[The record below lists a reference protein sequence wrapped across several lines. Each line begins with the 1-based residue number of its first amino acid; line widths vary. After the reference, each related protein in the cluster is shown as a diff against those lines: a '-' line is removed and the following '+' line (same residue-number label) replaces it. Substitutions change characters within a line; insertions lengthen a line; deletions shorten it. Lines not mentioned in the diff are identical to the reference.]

1 MRLTDAIVY
10 RKEVQNVKYT
20 GIVFDDSPLRPRRCS
35 WRIIPAVNGERDSKM
50 PEFSDVEK
58 VFNTQTR
65 SLLQRAWQA
74 VPEQQRKEIDSML
87 QGIPFN
93 KNPLNSLID
102 LALMHSKAVL
112 GAHKKVA
119 ILGPAN
125 VGKSTLFNQF
135 VRAKLDQAEVSPIPG
150 TTRVNKEADAGIFT
164 MIDTP
169 GADAVGSVG
178 ETEREHALAAARH
191 ADFLVLVFDA
201 MQGVKQGE
209 LGLYNQ
215 LLALKKPFI
224 IVLNKIDLAEKF
236 RQSVIEKTADNL
248 NVSPEQVIPISALKG
263 EGIGQVTL
271 AIIAADPAMTLA
283 LAEAMPQYRRK
294 IAWRSITTAASL
306 SAAIALT
313 PLPVIDFIP
322 LVAAQTGMVL
332 TIARIYQYKLTAK
345 RARELIG
352 TFGLG
357 MLGRVLF
364 QQLSKFA
371 AVPGWI
377 LSSAIATSMTVVM
390 GYAAIEWF
398 EKGERIS
405 NEKFHL
411 LSRDLSQSLVQKLR
425 ELFKRRPSRE
435 QMKKAVVDLVGE
447 DGATTPSSEENN
459 T

>member
-1 MRLTDAIVY
+1 
-10 RKEVQNVKYT
+10 
-20 GIVFDDSPLRPRRCS
+20 
-35 WRIIPAVNGERDSKM
+35 M
-50 PEFSDVEK
+50 PEFSDVQK
-58 VFNTQTR
+58 YFNAPTK
-65 SLLQRAWQA
+65 SLLQRAWQV
-74 VPEQQRKEIDSML
+74 VPEQQRTEIDSLL
-87 QGIPFN
+87 QGIPLT

-102 LALMHSKAVL
+102 LALMHSKTVL
-112 GAHKKVA
+112 GDHHKVA
-119 ILGPAN
+119 IIGPAN

-135 VRAKLDQAEVSPIPG
+135 VRVKTDQAEVSPIPG

-169 GADAVGSVG
+169 GADAVGAVG

-191 ADFLVLVFDA
+191 ADFLILVFDA
-201 MQGVKQGE
+201 MQGVKQTE
-209 LGLYNQ
+209 LGLYNE
-215 LLALKKPFI
+215 LLAIKKPFI
-224 IVLNKIDLAEKF
+224 VVLNKIDLVDKF
-236 RQSVIEKTADNL
+236 KQEVIEKTAANL
-248 NVSPEQVIPISALKG
+248 NVAPEQVIPISALKG

-283 LAEAMPQYRRK
+283 LANAMPEYRRK
-294 IAWRSITTAASL
+294 IAWRSITTASSL

-322 LVAAQTGMVL
+322 LVATQTGMVL
-332 TIARIYQYKLTAK
+332 TIARIYQYKITAK

-371 AVPGWI
+371 NVPGWI
-377 LSSAIATSMTVVM
+377 LSSAIATSMTLVM

-405 NEKFHL
+405 NEKFHQ
-411 LSRDLSQSLVQKLR
+411 LSRELSQSLVQRMKQ
-425 ELFKRRPSRE
+425 LFTRKPSRK
-435 QMKKAVVDLVGE
+435 QLKKVVVDLVGE
-447 DGATTPSSEENN
+447 TTN
-459 T
+459 TTSAEPETKN

>member
-1 MRLTDAIVY
+1 
-10 RKEVQNVKYT
+10 
-20 GIVFDDSPLRPRRCS
+20 
-35 WRIIPAVNGERDSKM
+35 M
-50 PEFSDVEK
+50 PEFSDVQK
-58 VFNTQTR
+58 VFNAPTQT
-65 SLLQRAWQA
+65 LLKRAWQV
-74 VPEQQRKEIDSML
+74 VPEQQRTEIDSLL
-87 QGIPFN
+87 QGIPLN

-102 LALMHSKAVL
+102 LALMNSKAVL
-112 GAHKKVA
+112 GTHKSVA
-119 ILGPAN
+119 LIGPAN

-135 VRAKLDQAEVSPIPG
+135 VRAKTDQAEVSPIPG
-150 TTRVNKEADAGIFT
+150 TTRVNQEADTGIFN

-169 GADAVGSVG
+169 GADAVGAVG

-201 MQGVKQGE
+201 LQGIKQTE
-209 LGLYNQ
+209 LGLYNE

-224 IVLNKIDLAEKF
+224 IVLNKIDLVEKF
-236 RQSVIEKTADNL
+236 KKDIIAKTAANL
-248 NVSPEQVIPISALKG
+248 DVSPEQVIAISALKG

-283 LAEAMPQYRRK
+283 LAKAMPQYRRK
-294 IAWRSITTAASL
+294 IAWRSIATASSL
-306 SAAIALT
+306 SAAIALS

-332 TIARIYQYKLTAK
+332 TIARIYQHKITAK

-357 MLGRVLF
+357 MLGKLLF

-377 LSSAIATSMTVVM
+377 LSSAIATSMTIAM

-405 NEKFHL
+405 NEKFRQ
-411 LSRDLSQSLVQKLR
+411 LSRELSQSLVLRLR
-425 ELFKRRPSRE
+425 EIFKRKPS
-435 QMKKAVVDLVGE
+435 KKQLKKVVADLVGE
-447 DGATTPSSEENN
+447 KETTTHPETETEN
-459 T
+459 

>member
-1 MRLTDAIVY
+1 
-10 RKEVQNVKYT
+10 
-20 GIVFDDSPLRPRRCS
+20 
-35 WRIIPAVNGERDSKM
+35 M
-50 PEFSDVEK
+50 PEFSDVQK
-58 VFNTQTR
+58 VFNAPTKT
-65 SLLQRAWQA
+65 LLQRAWQV
-74 VPEQQRKEIDSML
+74 VPEQQRTEIDSLL
-87 QGIPFN
+87 QGIPLN

-102 LALMHSKAVL
+102 LALMNSKAVL
-112 GAHKKVA
+112 GTHKSVA
-119 ILGPAN
+119 LIGPAN

-135 VRAKLDQAEVSPIPG
+135 VRAKTDQAEVSPIPG
-150 TTRVNKEADAGIFT
+150 TTRVNQEADTGIFN

-169 GADAVGSVG
+169 GADAVGAVG

-201 MQGVKQGE
+201 LQGIKQTE
-209 LGLYNQ
+209 LGLYNE

-224 IVLNKIDLAEKF
+224 IVLNKIDLVEKF
-236 RQSVIEKTADNL
+236 KKDIIAKTAANL
-248 NVSPEQVIPISALKG
+248 DVSPEQVIAISALKG

-283 LAEAMPQYRRK
+283 LAKAMPQYRRK
-294 IAWRSITTAASL
+294 IAWRSIATASSL
-306 SAAIALT
+306 SAAIALS

-332 TIARIYQYKLTAK
+332 TIARIYQYKITAK

-377 LSSAIATSMTVVM
+377 LSSAIATSMTIAM

-405 NEKFHL
+405 NEKFRQ
-411 LSRDLSQSLVQKLR
+411 LSRELSQSLVLRLR
-425 ELFKRRPSRE
+425 EIFKRKPS
-435 QMKKAVVDLVGE
+435 KKQLKKVVADLVGE
-447 DGATTPSSEENN
+447 KETTTHPETETQN
-459 T
+459 

>member
-1 MRLTDAIVY
+1 
-10 RKEVQNVKYT
+10 
-20 GIVFDDSPLRPRRCS
+20 
-35 WRIIPAVNGERDSKM
+35 M
-50 PEFSDVEK
+50 PEFSDVQK
-58 VFNTQTR
+58 VFNAPTQT
-65 SLLQRAWQA
+65 LLKRAWQV
-74 VPEQQRKEIDSML
+74 VPEQQRTEIDSLL
-87 QGIPFN
+87 QGIPLN

-102 LALMHSKAVL
+102 LALMNSKAVL
-112 GAHKKVA
+112 GTHKSVA
-119 ILGPAN
+119 LIGPAN

-135 VRAKLDQAEVSPIPG
+135 VRAKTDQAEVSPIPG
-150 TTRVNKEADAGIFT
+150 TTRVNQEADTGIFN

-169 GADAVGSVG
+169 GADAVGAVG

-201 MQGVKQGE
+201 LQGIKQTE
-209 LGLYNQ
+209 LGLYNE
-215 LLALKKPFI
+215 LLGLKKPFI
-224 IVLNKIDLAEKF
+224 IVLNKIDLVEKF
-236 RQSVIEKTADNL
+236 KKDIIAKTAANL
-248 NVSPEQVIPISALKG
+248 DVSPEQVIAISALKG

-283 LAEAMPQYRRK
+283 LAKAMPQYRRK
-294 IAWRSITTAASL
+294 IAWRSIATASSL
-306 SAAIALT
+306 SAAIALS

-332 TIARIYQYKLTAK
+332 TIARIYQYKITAK

-377 LSSAIATSMTVVM
+377 LSSAIATSMTIAM

-405 NEKFHL
+405 NEKFRQ
-411 LSRDLSQSLVQKLR
+411 LSRELSQSLVLRLR
-425 ELFKRRPSRE
+425 EIFKRKPS
-435 QMKKAVVDLVGE
+435 KKQLKKVVADLVGE
-447 DGATTPSSEENN
+447 KETTTHPETETQN
-459 T
+459 

>member
-1 MRLTDAIVY
+1 
-10 RKEVQNVKYT
+10 
-20 GIVFDDSPLRPRRCS
+20 
-35 WRIIPAVNGERDSKM
+35 M
-50 PEFSDVEK
+50 PEFSDVQK
-58 VFNTQTR
+58 VFNAPTQT
-65 SLLQRAWQA
+65 LLKRAWQV
-74 VPEQQRKEIDSML
+74 VPEQQRTEIDSLL
-87 QGIPFN
+87 QGIPLN

-102 LALMHSKAVL
+102 LALMNSKAVL
-112 GAHKKVA
+112 GTHKSVA
-119 ILGPAN
+119 LIGPAN

-135 VRAKLDQAEVSPIPG
+135 VRAKTDQAEVSPIPG
-150 TTRVNKEADAGIFT
+150 TTRVNQEADTGIFN

-169 GADAVGSVG
+169 GADAVGAVG

-201 MQGVKQGE
+201 LQGIKQTE
-209 LGLYNQ
+209 LGLYNE

-224 IVLNKIDLAEKF
+224 IVLNKIDLVEKF
-236 RQSVIEKTADNL
+236 KKDIIAKTAANL
-248 NVSPEQVIPISALKG
+248 DVSPEQVIAISALKG

-283 LAEAMPQYRRK
+283 LAKAMPQYRRK
-294 IAWRSITTAASL
+294 IAWRSIATASSL
-306 SAAIALT
+306 SAAIALS

-332 TIARIYQYKLTAK
+332 TIARIYQYKITAK

-357 MLGRVLF
+357 MLGKLLF

-377 LSSAIATSMTVVM
+377 LSSAIATSMTIAI

-405 NEKFHL
+405 NEKVRQ
-411 LSRDLSQSLVQKLR
+411 LSRELSQSLVLRLR
-425 ELFKRRPSRE
+425 EIFKRKPS
-435 QMKKAVVDLVGE
+435 KKQLKKVVADLVGE
-447 DGATTPSSEENN
+447 KETTTHPETETEN
-459 T
+459 

>member
-1 MRLTDAIVY
+1 
-10 RKEVQNVKYT
+10 
-20 GIVFDDSPLRPRRCS
+20 
-35 WRIIPAVNGERDSKM
+35 M
-50 PEFSDVEK
+50 PEFSDVQK
-58 VFNTQTR
+58 VFNAPTQT
-65 SLLQRAWQA
+65 LLKRAWQV
-74 VPEQQRKEIDSML
+74 VPEQQRTEIDSLL
-87 QGIPFN
+87 QGIPLN

-102 LALMHSKAVL
+102 LALMNSKAVL
-112 GAHKKVA
+112 GTHKSVA
-119 ILGPAN
+119 LIGPAN

-135 VRAKLDQAEVSPIPG
+135 VRAKTDQAEVSPIPG
-150 TTRVNKEADAGIFT
+150 TTRVNQEADTGIFN

-169 GADAVGSVG
+169 GADAVGAVG

-201 MQGVKQGE
+201 LQGIKQTE
-209 LGLYNQ
+209 LGLYNE
-215 LLALKKPFI
+215 LLGLKKPFI
-224 IVLNKIDLAEKF
+224 IVLNKIDLVEKF
-236 RQSVIEKTADNL
+236 KKDIIAKTAANL
-248 NVSPEQVIPISALKG
+248 DVSPEQVIAISALKG

-283 LAEAMPQYRRK
+283 LAKAMPQYRRK
-294 IAWRSITTAASL
+294 IAWRSIATASSL
-306 SAAIALT
+306 SAAIALS

-332 TIARIYQYKLTAK
+332 TIARIYQYKITAK

-377 LSSAIATSMTVVM
+377 LSSAIATSMTIAM

-405 NEKFHL
+405 NEKFRQ
-411 LSRDLSQSLVQKLR
+411 LSRELSQSLVLRLR
-425 ELFKRRPSRE
+425 EIFKRKPS
-435 QMKKAVVDLVGE
+435 KKQLKKVVADLVGE
-447 DGATTPSSEENN
+447 KETTTHPETETEN
-459 T
+459 

>member
-1 MRLTDAIVY
+1 
-10 RKEVQNVKYT
+10 
-20 GIVFDDSPLRPRRCS
+20 
-35 WRIIPAVNGERDSKM
+35 M
-50 PEFSDVEK
+50 PEFSDVQK
-58 VFNTQTR
+58 VFNAQTN
-65 SLLQRAWQA
+65 SLLQRAWQV
-74 VPEQQRKEIDSML
+74 VPEQQRAEIDSLL
-87 QGIPFN
+87 QGIPLN

-112 GAHKKVA
+112 GDHKKVA
-119 ILGPAN
+119 IIGPAN

-135 VRAKLDQAEVSPIPG
+135 VRVKTDQAEVSPIPG
-150 TTRVNKEADAGIFT
+150 TTRVNKEADAGIFS

-169 GADAVGSVG
+169 GADAVGAVG
-178 ETEREHALAAARH
+178 EAEREHALAAARH
-191 ADFLVLVFDA
+191 ADFLILVFDA
-201 MQGVKQGE
+201 MQGVKQTE
-209 LGLYNQ
+209 LGLYNE

-224 IVLNKIDLAEKF
+224 IVLNKIDLVEKF
-236 RQSVIEKTADNL
+236 KQDVIEKTAANL
-248 NVSPEQVIPISALKG
+248 NVSPEQVIPVSALKG

-283 LAEAMPQYRRK
+283 LAKAMPEYRRK
-294 IAWRSITTAASL
+294 IAWRSITTASSL

-322 LVAAQTGMVL
+322 LLATQTGMVV
-332 TIARIYQYKLTAK
+332 TIARIYQYKITAK

-357 MLGRVLF
+357 MLGRYLF

-405 NEKFHL
+405 NEKFRE
-411 LSRDLSQSLVQKLR
+411 LSRELSQSLVERMRKLFTR
-425 ELFKRRPSRE
+425 KPS
-435 QMKKAVVDLVGE
+435 KKQLKQVVVDLVGE
-447 DGATTPSSEENN
+447 EAASKSQD
-459 T
+459 

>member
-1 MRLTDAIVY
+1 
-10 RKEVQNVKYT
+10 
-20 GIVFDDSPLRPRRCS
+20 
-35 WRIIPAVNGERDSKM
+35 M
-50 PEFSDVEK
+50 PEFSDVQK
-58 VFNTQTR
+58 VFNAPTQT
-65 SLLQRAWQA
+65 LLKRAWQV
-74 VPEQQRKEIDSML
+74 VPEQQRTEIDSLL
-87 QGIPFN
+87 QGIPLN

-102 LALMHSKAVL
+102 LALMNSKAVL
-112 GAHKKVA
+112 GTHKSVA
-119 ILGPAN
+119 LIGPAN

-135 VRAKLDQAEVSPIPG
+135 VRAKTDQAEVSPIPG
-150 TTRVNKEADAGIFT
+150 TTRVNQEADTGIFN

-169 GADAVGSVG
+169 GADAVGAVG

-201 MQGVKQGE
+201 LQGIKQTE
-209 LGLYNQ
+209 LGLYNE

-224 IVLNKIDLAEKF
+224 IVLNKIDLVEKF
-236 RQSVIEKTADNL
+236 KKDIIAKTAANL
-248 NVSPEQVIPISALKG
+248 DVSPEQVIAISALKG

-283 LAEAMPQYRRK
+283 LAKAMPQYRRK
-294 IAWRSITTAASL
+294 IAWRSIATASSL
-306 SAAIALT
+306 SAAIALS

-332 TIARIYQYKLTAK
+332 TIARIYQYKITAK

-377 LSSAIATSMTVVM
+377 LSSAIATSMTIAM

-405 NEKFHL
+405 NEKFRQ
-411 LSRDLSQSLVQKLR
+411 LSRELSQSLVLRLR
-425 ELFKRRPSRE
+425 EIFKRKPS
-435 QMKKAVVDLVGE
+435 KKQLKKVVADLVGE
-447 DGATTPSSEENN
+447 KETTTHPETETEN
-459 T
+459 

>member
-1 MRLTDAIVY
+1 
-10 RKEVQNVKYT
+10 
-20 GIVFDDSPLRPRRCS
+20 
-35 WRIIPAVNGERDSKM
+35 M
-50 PEFSDVEK
+50 PEFSDVQK
-58 VFNTQTR
+58 VFNAPTKT
-65 SLLQRAWQA
+65 LLQRAWQV
-74 VPEQQRKEIDSML
+74 VPEQQRTEIDSLL
-87 QGIPFN
+87 QGIPLN

-102 LALMHSKAVL
+102 LALMNSKAVL
-112 GAHKKVA
+112 GTHKSVA
-119 ILGPAN
+119 LIGPAN

-135 VRAKLDQAEVSPIPG
+135 VRAKTDQAEVSPIPG
-150 TTRVNKEADAGIFT
+150 TTRVNQEADTGIFN

-169 GADAVGSVG
+169 GADAVGAVG

-201 MQGVKQGE
+201 LQGIKQTE
-209 LGLYNQ
+209 LGLYNE

-224 IVLNKIDLAEKF
+224 IVLNKIDLVEKF
-236 RQSVIEKTADNL
+236 KKDIIAKTAANL
-248 NVSPEQVIPISALKG
+248 DVSPEQVIAISALKG

-283 LAEAMPQYRRK
+283 LAKAMPQYRRK
-294 IAWRSITTAASL
+294 IAWRSIATASSL
-306 SAAIALT
+306 SAAIALS

-332 TIARIYQYKLTAK
+332 TIARIYQYKITAK

-377 LSSAIATSMTVVM
+377 LSSAIATSMTIAM

-405 NEKFHL
+405 NEKFRQ
-411 LSRDLSQSLVQKLR
+411 LSRELSQSLVLRLR
-425 ELFKRRPSRE
+425 EIFKRKPS
-435 QMKKAVVDLVGE
+435 KKQLKKVVADLVGE
-447 DGATTPSSEENN
+447 KETTTHPETETEN
-459 T
+459 

>member
-1 MRLTDAIVY
+1 
-10 RKEVQNVKYT
+10 
-20 GIVFDDSPLRPRRCS
+20 
-35 WRIIPAVNGERDSKM
+35 M
-50 PEFSDVEK
+50 PEFSDVQK
-58 VFNTQTR
+58 VFNAPTKT
-65 SLLQRAWQA
+65 LLQRAWQV
-74 VPEQQRKEIDSML
+74 VPEQQRTEIDSLL
-87 QGIPFN
+87 QGIPLN

-102 LALMHSKAVL
+102 LALMNSKAVL
-112 GAHKKVA
+112 GTHKSVA
-119 ILGPAN
+119 LIGPAN

-135 VRAKLDQAEVSPIPG
+135 VRAKTDQAEVSPIPG
-150 TTRVNKEADAGIFT
+150 TTRVNQEADTGIFN

-169 GADAVGSVG
+169 GADAVGAVG

-201 MQGVKQGE
+201 LQGIKQTE
-209 LGLYNQ
+209 LGLYNE
-215 LLALKKPFI
+215 LLGLKKPFI
-224 IVLNKIDLAEKF
+224 IVLNKIDLVEKF
-236 RQSVIEKTADNL
+236 KKDIIAKTAANL
-248 NVSPEQVIPISALKG
+248 DVSPEQVIAISALKG

-283 LAEAMPQYRRK
+283 LAKAMPQYRRK
-294 IAWRSITTAASL
+294 IAWRSIATASSL
-306 SAAIALT
+306 SAAIALS

-332 TIARIYQYKLTAK
+332 TIARIYQYKITAK

-377 LSSAIATSMTVVM
+377 LSSAIATSMTIAM

-405 NEKFHL
+405 NEKFRQ
-411 LSRDLSQSLVQKLR
+411 LSRELSQSLVLRLR
-425 ELFKRRPSRE
+425 EIFKRKPS
-435 QMKKAVVDLVGE
+435 KKQLKKVVADLVGE
-447 DGATTPSSEENN
+447 KETTTHPETETEN
-459 T
+459 

>member
-1 MRLTDAIVY
+1 
-10 RKEVQNVKYT
+10 
-20 GIVFDDSPLRPRRCS
+20 
-35 WRIIPAVNGERDSKM
+35 M
-50 PEFSDVEK
+50 PEFSDVQK
-58 VFNTQTR
+58 VFNAQTN
-65 SLLQRAWQA
+65 SLLQRAWQV
-74 VPEQQRKEIDSML
+74 VPEQQRAEIDSLL
-87 QGIPFN
+87 QGIPLN

-112 GAHKKVA
+112 GDHKKVA
-119 ILGPAN
+119 IIGPAN

-135 VRAKLDQAEVSPIPG
+135 VRVKTDQAEVSPIPG

-169 GADAVGSVG
+169 GADAVGAVG
-178 ETEREHALAAARH
+178 EAEREHALAAARH
-191 ADFLVLVFDA
+191 ADFLILVFDA
-201 MQGVKQGE
+201 MQGVKQTE
-209 LGLYNQ
+209 LGLYNE

-224 IVLNKIDLAEKF
+224 IVLNKIDLVEKF
-236 RQSVIEKTADNL
+236 KQDVIEKTAANL
-248 NVSPEQVIPISALKG
+248 NVSPEQVIPVSALKG
-263 EGIGQVTL
+263 DGIGQVTL

-283 LAEAMPQYRRK
+283 LAKAMPEYRRK
-294 IAWRSITTAASL
+294 IAWRSITTASSL

-322 LVAAQTGMVL
+322 LVATQTGMVV
-332 TIARIYQYKLTAK
+332 TIARIYQYKITAK

-357 MLGRVLF
+357 MLGRYLF

-405 NEKFHL
+405 DEKFRD
-411 LSRDLSQSLVQKLR
+411 LSRELSQSLVERMGKLFTR
-425 ELFKRRPSRE
+425 KPSKK
-435 QMKKAVVDLVGE
+435 QMRQVVVDLVGE
-447 DGATTPSSEENN
+447 EAASKSQD
-459 T
+459 

>member
-1 MRLTDAIVY
+1 
-10 RKEVQNVKYT
+10 
-20 GIVFDDSPLRPRRCS
+20 
-35 WRIIPAVNGERDSKM
+35 M
-50 PEFSDVEK
+50 PEFSDVQK
-58 VFNTQTR
+58 VFNAQTN

-74 VPEQQRKEIDSML
+74 MPEQQRAEIDSLL
-87 QGIPFN
+87 QGIPLN

-112 GAHKKVA
+112 GDHKKVA
-119 ILGPAN
+119 IIGPAN

-135 VRAKLDQAEVSPIPG
+135 VRVKTDQAEVSPIPG

-169 GADAVGSVG
+169 GADAVGAVG
-178 ETEREHALAAARH
+178 EAEREHALAAARH
-191 ADFLVLVFDA
+191 ADFLILVFDA
-201 MQGVKQGE
+201 MQGVKQTE
-209 LGLYNQ
+209 LGLYNE
-215 LLALKKPFI
+215 LLSLKKPFI
-224 IVLNKIDLAEKF
+224 IVLNKIDLVEKF
-236 RQSVIEKTADNL
+236 KQDVIEKTAANL
-248 NVSPEQVIPISALKG
+248 NVSSEQVIPVSALKG

-283 LAEAMPQYRRK
+283 LAKAMPEYRRK
-294 IAWRSITTAASL
+294 IAWRSITTASSL

-322 LVAAQTGMVL
+322 LVATQTGMVV
-332 TIARIYQYKLTAK
+332 TIARIYQYKITAK

-357 MLGRVLF
+357 MLGRYLF

-405 NEKFHL
+405 DEKFRD
-411 LSRDLSQSLVQKLR
+411 LSRELSQSLVERMGKLFTR
-425 ELFKRRPSRE
+425 KPSKK
-435 QMKKAVVDLVGE
+435 QMRQVVVDLVGE
-447 DGATTPSSEENN
+447 EAASKSQD
-459 T
+459 

>member
-1 MRLTDAIVY
+1 
-10 RKEVQNVKYT
+10 
-20 GIVFDDSPLRPRRCS
+20 
-35 WRIIPAVNGERDSKM
+35 M
-50 PEFSDVEK
+50 PEFSDVQK
-58 VFNTQTR
+58 VFNAPTKT
-65 SLLQRAWQA
+65 LLQRAWQV
-74 VPEQQRKEIDSML
+74 VPEQQRTEIDSLL
-87 QGIPFN
+87 QGIPLN

-102 LALMHSKAVL
+102 LALMNSKAVL
-112 GAHKKVA
+112 GTHKSVA
-119 ILGPAN
+119 LIGPAN

-135 VRAKLDQAEVSPIPG
+135 VRAKTDQAEVSPIPG
-150 TTRVNKEADAGIFT
+150 TTRVNQEADTGIFN

-169 GADAVGSVG
+169 GADAVGAVG

-201 MQGVKQGE
+201 LQGIKQTE
-209 LGLYNQ
+209 LGLYNE
-215 LLALKKPFI
+215 LLGLKKPFI
-224 IVLNKIDLAEKF
+224 IVLNKIDLVEKF
-236 RQSVIEKTADNL
+236 KKDIIAKTAANL
-248 NVSPEQVIPISALKG
+248 DVSPEQVIAISALKG

-283 LAEAMPQYRRK
+283 LAKAMPQYRRK
-294 IAWRSITTAASL
+294 IAWRSIATASSL
-306 SAAIALT
+306 SAAIALS

-332 TIARIYQYKLTAK
+332 TIARIYQYKITAK

-377 LSSAIATSMTVVM
+377 LSSAIATSMTIAM

-405 NEKFHL
+405 NEKVRQ
-411 LSRDLSQSLVQKLR
+411 LSRELSQSLVLRLR
-425 ELFKRRPSRE
+425 EIFKRKPS
-435 QMKKAVVDLVGE
+435 KKQLKKVVADLVGE
-447 DGATTPSSEENN
+447 KETTTHPETETEN
-459 T
+459 

>member
-1 MRLTDAIVY
+1 
-10 RKEVQNVKYT
+10 
-20 GIVFDDSPLRPRRCS
+20 
-35 WRIIPAVNGERDSKM
+35 M
-50 PEFSDVEK
+50 PEFSDVQK
-58 VFNTQTR
+58 VFNAPTKT
-65 SLLQRAWQA
+65 LLQRAWQV
-74 VPEQQRKEIDSML
+74 VPEQQRTEIDSLL
-87 QGIPFN
+87 QGIPLN

-102 LALMHSKAVL
+102 LALMNSKAVL
-112 GAHKKVA
+112 GTHKSVA
-119 ILGPAN
+119 LIGPAN

-135 VRAKLDQAEVSPIPG
+135 VRDKTDQAEVSPIPG
-150 TTRVNKEADAGIFT
+150 TTRVNQEADTGIFN

-169 GADAVGSVG
+169 GADAVGAVG

-201 MQGVKQGE
+201 LQGIKQTE
-209 LGLYNQ
+209 LGLYNE
-215 LLALKKPFI
+215 LLGLKKPFI
-224 IVLNKIDLAEKF
+224 IVLNKIDLVEKF
-236 RQSVIEKTADNL
+236 KKDIIAKTAANL
-248 NVSPEQVIPISALKG
+248 DVSPEQVIAISALKG

-283 LAEAMPQYRRK
+283 LAKAMPQYRRK
-294 IAWRSITTAASL
+294 IAWRSIATASSL
-306 SAAIALT
+306 SAAIALS

-332 TIARIYQYKLTAK
+332 TIARIYQYKITAK

-357 MLGRVLF
+357 MLGKLLF

-377 LSSAIATSMTVVM
+377 LSSAIATSMTIAM

-405 NEKFHL
+405 NEKFRQ
-411 LSRDLSQSLVQKLR
+411 LSRELSQSLVLRLR
-425 ELFKRRPSRE
+425 EIFKRKPS
-435 QMKKAVVDLVGE
+435 KKQLKKVVADLVGE
-447 DGATTPSSEENN
+447 KETTTHPETETEN
-459 T
+459 

>member
-1 MRLTDAIVY
+1 
-10 RKEVQNVKYT
+10 
-20 GIVFDDSPLRPRRCS
+20 
-35 WRIIPAVNGERDSKM
+35 M
-50 PEFSDVEK
+50 PEFSDVQK
-58 VFNTQTR
+58 VFNAPTKT
-65 SLLQRAWQA
+65 LLQRAWQV
-74 VPEQQRKEIDSML
+74 VPEQQRTEIDSLL
-87 QGIPFN
+87 QGIPLN

-102 LALMHSKAVL
+102 LALMNSKAVL
-112 GAHKKVA
+112 GTHKSVA
-119 ILGPAN
+119 LIGPAN

-135 VRAKLDQAEVSPIPG
+135 VRAKTDQAEVSPIPG
-150 TTRVNKEADAGIFT
+150 TTRVNQEADTGIFN

-169 GADAVGSVG
+169 GADAVGAVG

-201 MQGVKQGE
+201 LQGIKQTE
-209 LGLYNQ
+209 LGLYNE

-224 IVLNKIDLAEKF
+224 IVLNKIDLVEKF
-236 RQSVIEKTADNL
+236 KKDIIAKTAANL
-248 NVSPEQVIPISALKG
+248 DVPPEQVIAISALKG

-283 LAEAMPQYRRK
+283 LAKAMPQYRRK
-294 IAWRSITTAASL
+294 IAWRSIATASSL
-306 SAAIALT
+306 SAAIALS

-332 TIARIYQYKLTAK
+332 TIARIYQYKITAK

-357 MLGRVLF
+357 MLGKLLF

-377 LSSAIATSMTVVM
+377 LSSAIATSMTIAM

-405 NEKFHL
+405 NEKFRQ
-411 LSRDLSQSLVQKLR
+411 LSRELSQSLVLRLR
-425 ELFKRRPSRE
+425 EIFKRKPS
-435 QMKKAVVDLVGE
+435 KKQLKKVVADLVGE
-447 DGATTPSSEENN
+447 KETTTHPETETEN
-459 T
+459 

>member
-1 MRLTDAIVY
+1 
-10 RKEVQNVKYT
+10 
-20 GIVFDDSPLRPRRCS
+20 
-35 WRIIPAVNGERDSKM
+35 M
-50 PEFSDVEK
+50 PEFSDVQK
-58 VFNTQTR
+58 VFNAPTQT
-65 SLLQRAWQA
+65 LLKRAWQV
-74 VPEQQRKEIDSML
+74 VPEQQRTEIDSLL
-87 QGIPFN
+87 QGIPLN

-102 LALMHSKAVL
+102 LALMNSKAVL
-112 GAHKKVA
+112 GTHKSVA
-119 ILGPAN
+119 LIGPAN

-135 VRAKLDQAEVSPIPG
+135 VRAKTDQAEVSPIPG
-150 TTRVNKEADAGIFT
+150 TTRVNQEADTGIFN

-169 GADAVGSVG
+169 GADAVGAVG

-201 MQGVKQGE
+201 LQGIKQTE
-209 LGLYNQ
+209 LGLYNE

-224 IVLNKIDLAEKF
+224 IVLNKIDLVEKF
-236 RQSVIEKTADNL
+236 KKDIIAKTAANL
-248 NVSPEQVIPISALKG
+248 DVSPEQVIAISALKG

-283 LAEAMPQYRRK
+283 LAKAMPQYRRK
-294 IAWRSITTAASL
+294 IAWRSIATASSL
-306 SAAIALT
+306 SAAIALS

-332 TIARIYQYKLTAK
+332 TIARIYQYKITAK

-357 MLGRVLF
+357 MLGKLLF

-377 LSSAIATSMTVVM
+377 LSSAIATSMTIAM

-405 NEKFHL
+405 NEKFRQ
-411 LSRDLSQSLVQKLR
+411 LSRELSQSLVLRLR
-425 ELFKRRPSRE
+425 ETLKRKPS
-435 QMKKAVVDLVGE
+435 KKQLKKVVADLVGE
-447 DGATTPSSEENN
+447 KETTTHPETETEN
-459 T
+459 

>member
-1 MRLTDAIVY
+1 
-10 RKEVQNVKYT
+10 
-20 GIVFDDSPLRPRRCS
+20 
-35 WRIIPAVNGERDSKM
+35 M
-50 PEFSDVEK
+50 PEFSDVQK
-58 VFNTQTR
+58 VFNAPTKT
-65 SLLQRAWQA
+65 LLQRAWQV
-74 VPEQQRKEIDSML
+74 VPEQQRTEIDSLL
-87 QGIPFN
+87 QGIPLN

-102 LALMHSKAVL
+102 LALMNSKAVL
-112 GAHKKVA
+112 GTHKSVA
-119 ILGPAN
+119 LIGPAN

-135 VRAKLDQAEVSPIPG
+135 VRAKTDQAEVSPIPG
-150 TTRVNKEADAGIFT
+150 TTRVNQEADTGIFN

-169 GADAVGSVG
+169 GADAVGAVG

-201 MQGVKQGE
+201 LQGIKQTE
-209 LGLYNQ
+209 LGLYNE
-215 LLALKKPFI
+215 LLGLKKPFI
-224 IVLNKIDLAEKF
+224 IVLNKIDLVEKF
-236 RQSVIEKTADNL
+236 KKDIIAKTAANL
-248 NVSPEQVIPISALKG
+248 DVSPEQVIAISALKG

-283 LAEAMPQYRRK
+283 LAKAMPQYRRK
-294 IAWRSITTAASL
+294 IAWRSIATASSL
-306 SAAIALT
+306 SAAIALS

-332 TIARIYQYKLTAK
+332 TIARIYQYKITAK

-377 LSSAIATSMTVVM
+377 LSSAIATSMTIAM

-405 NEKFHL
+405 NEKFRQ
-411 LSRDLSQSLVQKLR
+411 LSRELSQSLVLRLR
-425 ELFKRRPSRE
+425 EIFKRKPS
-435 QMKKAVVDLVGE
+435 KKQLKKVVADLVGE
-447 DGATTPSSEENN
+447 KETTTHPDTETEN
-459 T
+459 

>member
-1 MRLTDAIVY
+1 
-10 RKEVQNVKYT
+10 
-20 GIVFDDSPLRPRRCS
+20 
-35 WRIIPAVNGERDSKM
+35 M
-50 PEFSDVEK
+50 PEFSDVQK
-58 VFNTQTR
+58 VFNAPTQT
-65 SLLQRAWQA
+65 LLKRAWQV
-74 VPEQQRKEIDSML
+74 VPEQQRTEIDSLL
-87 QGIPFN
+87 QGIPLN

-102 LALMHSKAVL
+102 LALMNSKAVL
-112 GAHKKVA
+112 GTHKSVA
-119 ILGPAN
+119 LIGPAN

-135 VRAKLDQAEVSPIPG
+135 VRDKTDQAEVSPIPG
-150 TTRVNKEADAGIFT
+150 TTRVNQEADTGIFN

-169 GADAVGSVG
+169 GADAVGAVG

-201 MQGVKQGE
+201 LQGIKQTE
-209 LGLYNQ
+209 LGLYNE

-224 IVLNKIDLAEKF
+224 IVLNKIDLVEKF
-236 RQSVIEKTADNL
+236 KKDIIAKTAANL
-248 NVSPEQVIPISALKG
+248 DVSPEQVIAISALKG

-283 LAEAMPQYRRK
+283 LAKAMPQYRRK
-294 IAWRSITTAASL
+294 IAWRSIATASSL
-306 SAAIALT
+306 SAAIALS

-332 TIARIYQYKLTAK
+332 TIARIYQYKITAK

-357 MLGRVLF
+357 MLGKLLF

-371 AVPGWI
+371 TVPGWI
-377 LSSAIATSMTVVM
+377 LSSAIATSMTIAM

-405 NEKFHL
+405 NEKFRQ
-411 LSRDLSQSLVQKLR
+411 LSRELSQSLVLRLR
-425 ELFKRRPSRE
+425 EIFKRKPS
-435 QMKKAVVDLVGE
+435 KKQLKKVVADLVGE
-447 DGATTPSSEENN
+447 KETTTHPETETEN
-459 T
+459 

>member
-1 MRLTDAIVY
+1 
-10 RKEVQNVKYT
+10 
-20 GIVFDDSPLRPRRCS
+20 
-35 WRIIPAVNGERDSKM
+35 M
-50 PEFSDVEK
+50 PEFSDVQK
-58 VFNTQTR
+58 VFNAPTQT
-65 SLLQRAWQA
+65 LLKRAWQV
-74 VPEQQRKEIDSML
+74 VPEQQRTEIDSLL
-87 QGIPFN
+87 QGIPLN

-102 LALMHSKAVL
+102 LALMNSKAVL
-112 GAHKKVA
+112 GTHKSVA
-119 ILGPAN
+119 LIGPAN

-135 VRAKLDQAEVSPIPG
+135 VRAKTDQAEVSPIPG
-150 TTRVNKEADAGIFT
+150 TTRVNQEADTGIFN

-169 GADAVGSVG
+169 GADAVGAVG

-201 MQGVKQGE
+201 LQGIKQTE
-209 LGLYNQ
+209 LGLYNE

-224 IVLNKIDLAEKF
+224 IVLNKIDLVEKF
-236 RQSVIEKTADNL
+236 KKDIIAKTAANL
-248 NVSPEQVIPISALKG
+248 DVSPEQVIAISALKG

-283 LAEAMPQYRRK
+283 LAKAMPQYRRK
-294 IAWRSITTAASL
+294 IAWRSIATASSL
-306 SAAIALT
+306 SAAIALS

-332 TIARIYQYKLTAK
+332 TIARIYQYKITAK

-357 MLGRVLF
+357 MLGKLLF
-364 QQLSKFA
+364 QQLSKLA

-377 LSSAIATSMTVVM
+377 LSSAIATSMTIAM

-405 NEKFHL
+405 NEKFRQ
-411 LSRDLSQSLVQKLR
+411 LSRELSQSLVLRLR
-425 ELFKRRPSRE
+425 EIFKRKPS
-435 QMKKAVVDLVGE
+435 KKQLKKVVADLVGE
-447 DGATTPSSEENN
+447 KETTTHPETETEN
-459 T
+459 

>member
-1 MRLTDAIVY
+1 
-10 RKEVQNVKYT
+10 
-20 GIVFDDSPLRPRRCS
+20 
-35 WRIIPAVNGERDSKM
+35 
-50 PEFSDVEK
+50 
-58 VFNTQTR
+58 
-65 SLLQRAWQA
+65 
-74 VPEQQRKEIDSML
+74 
-87 QGIPFN
+87 
-93 KNPLNSLID
+93 
-102 LALMHSKAVL
+102 VL
-112 GAHKKVA
+112 GDHKKVA
-119 ILGPAN
+119 IIGPAN

-135 VRAKLDQAEVSPIPG
+135 VRVKTDQAEVSPIPG

-169 GADAVGSVG
+169 GADAVGAVG

-191 ADFLVLVFDA
+191 ADFLILMFDA
-201 MQGVKQGE
+201 MQGVKQTE
-209 LGLYNQ
+209 LGLYNE

-224 IVLNKIDLAEKF
+224 IVLNKIDLVEKF
-236 RQSVIEKTADNL
+236 KQDVIEKTAANL

-283 LAEAMPQYRRK
+283 LAKAMPEYRRK
-294 IAWRSITTAASL
+294 IAWRSITTASSL

-322 LVAAQTGMVL
+322 LLATQAGMVV
-332 TIARIYQYKLTAK
+332 TIAQIYQYKITAK

-357 MLGRVLF
+357 MLGRYLF

-405 NEKFHL
+405 NEKFRE
-411 LSRDLSQSLVQKLR
+411 LSRELSQSLVERMGKLFTR
-425 ELFKRRPSRE
+425 KPSKK
-435 QMKKAVVDLVGE
+435 QMKQVVVDLVGE
-447 DGATTPSSEENN
+447 VTKTESQD
-459 T
+459 

>member
-1 MRLTDAIVY
+1 
-10 RKEVQNVKYT
+10 
-20 GIVFDDSPLRPRRCS
+20 
-35 WRIIPAVNGERDSKM
+35 M
-50 PEFSDVEK
+50 PEFSDVQK
-58 VFNTQTR
+58 VFNAPTKT
-65 SLLQRAWQA
+65 LLQRAWQV
-74 VPEQQRKEIDSML
+74 VPEQQRTEIDSLL
-87 QGIPFN
+87 QGVPLN

-102 LALMHSKAVL
+102 LALMNSKAVL
-112 GAHKKVA
+112 GTHKSVA
-119 ILGPAN
+119 LIGPAN

-135 VRAKLDQAEVSPIPG
+135 VRAKTDQAEVSPIPG
-150 TTRVNKEADAGIFT
+150 TTRVNQEADAGIFN

-169 GADAVGSVG
+169 GADAVGAVG

-201 MQGVKQGE
+201 LQGIKQTE
-209 LGLYNQ
+209 LGLYNE
-215 LLALKKPFI
+215 LLGLKKPFI
-224 IVLNKIDLAEKF
+224 IVLNKIDLVEKF
-236 RQSVIEKTADNL
+236 KKDIIAKTAANL
-248 NVSPEQVIPISALKG
+248 DVSPEQVIAISALKG

-283 LAEAMPQYRRK
+283 LAKAMPQYRRK
-294 IAWRSITTAASL
+294 IAWRSIATASSL
-306 SAAIALT
+306 SAAIALS

-332 TIARIYQYKLTAK
+332 TIARIYQYKITAK

-357 MLGRVLF
+357 MLGKLLF

-377 LSSAIATSMTVVM
+377 LSSAIATSMTIAM

-405 NEKFHL
+405 NEKFRQ
-411 LSRDLSQSLVQKLR
+411 LSRELSQSLVLRLR
-425 ELFKRRPSRE
+425 EIFKRKPS
-435 QMKKAVVDLVGE
+435 KKQLKKVVADLVGE
-447 DGATTPSSEENN
+447 KETTTHPETETEN
-459 T
+459 

>member
-1 MRLTDAIVY
+1 
-10 RKEVQNVKYT
+10 
-20 GIVFDDSPLRPRRCS
+20 
-35 WRIIPAVNGERDSKM
+35 M
-50 PEFSDVEK
+50 PEFSDVQK
-58 VFNTQTR
+58 VFNAPTKT
-65 SLLQRAWQA
+65 LLQRAWQV
-74 VPEQQRKEIDSML
+74 VPEQQRTEIDSLL
-87 QGIPFN
+87 QGIPLN

-102 LALMHSKAVL
+102 LALMNSKAVL
-112 GAHKKVA
+112 GTHKSVA
-119 ILGPAN
+119 LIGPAN

-135 VRAKLDQAEVSPIPG
+135 VRAKTDQAEVSPIPG
-150 TTRVNKEADAGIFT
+150 TTRVNQEADTGIFN

-169 GADAVGSVG
+169 GADAVGAVG

-201 MQGVKQGE
+201 LQGIKQTE
-209 LGLYNQ
+209 LGLYNE

-224 IVLNKIDLAEKF
+224 IVLNKIDLVEKF
-236 RQSVIEKTADNL
+236 KKDIIAKTAANL
-248 NVSPEQVIPISALKG
+248 DVSPEQVIAISALKG

-283 LAEAMPQYRRK
+283 LAKAMPQYRRK
-294 IAWRSITTAASL
+294 IAWRSIATASSL
-306 SAAIALT
+306 SAAIALS

-332 TIARIYQYKLTAK
+332 TIARIYQYKITAK

-357 MLGRVLF
+357 MLGKLLF

-377 LSSAIATSMTVVM
+377 LSSAIATSMTIAM

-405 NEKFHL
+405 NEKFRQ
-411 LSRDLSQSLVQKLR
+411 LSRELSQSLVLRLR
-425 ELFKRRPSRE
+425 EIFKRKPS
-435 QMKKAVVDLVGE
+435 KKQLKKVVADLVGE
-447 DGATTPSSEENN
+447 KETTTHPDTETEN
-459 T
+459 

>member
-1 MRLTDAIVY
+1 
-10 RKEVQNVKYT
+10 
-20 GIVFDDSPLRPRRCS
+20 
-35 WRIIPAVNGERDSKM
+35 M
-50 PEFSDVEK
+50 PEFSDVQK
-58 VFNTQTR
+58 YFNAPTK
-65 SLLQRAWQA
+65 SLLQSAWQV
-74 VPEQQRKEIDSML
+74 VPEQQRTEIDSLL
-87 QGIPFN
+87 QGIPLN

-102 LALMHSKAVL
+102 LVLMHSKAVL
-112 GAHKKVA
+112 GDHKKVA
-119 ILGPAN
+119 IIGPAN

-135 VRAKLDQAEVSPIPG
+135 VRAKTDQAEVSPIPG
-150 TTRVNKEADAGIFT
+150 TTRINQEADAGIFT

-169 GADAVGSVG
+169 GADAVGAVG

-191 ADFLVLVFDA
+191 ADFLILVFDA
-201 MQGVKQGE
+201 MQGVKQTE
-209 LGLYNQ
+209 LGLYNE
-215 LLALKKPFI
+215 LLSLKKPFI
-224 IVLNKIDLAEKF
+224 IVLNKIDLVEKF
-236 RQSVIEKTADNL
+236 KQDVLEKTAANL
-248 NVSPEQVIPISALKG
+248 NVSPEQVIPVSALKG

-283 LAEAMPQYRRK
+283 LAKAMPEYRRK
-294 IAWRSITTAASL
+294 IAWRSITTASSL

-322 LVAAQTGMVL
+322 LVATQTGMVV
-332 TIARIYQYKLTAK
+332 TIARIYQYKITAK

-357 MLGRVLF
+357 MLGRYLF

-405 NEKFHL
+405 DEKFRD
-411 LSRDLSQSLVQKLR
+411 LSRELSQSLVERMGKLFTR
-425 ELFKRRPSRE
+425 KPSKK
-435 QMKKAVVDLVGE
+435 QMRQVVVDLVGE
-447 DGATTPSSEENN
+447 EAASKSQD
-459 T
+459 